1 MAKTKQELIE
11 ELKNTPD
18 IDPYK
23 HDGSY
28 ELVQKAVE
36 LYGRKEN
43 LDDVD
48 YNDLN
53 LIYFLPVGT
62 WTYGIERKKELVK
75 TSHLSEENKKVF
87 LDCLDSVWQK
97 ANKNEYEIKFNG
109 KPSIGM
115 VGTGFKTFKNKCGND
130 DIKKFIQMC
139 VDISKE
145 TSNEKATKS
154 SSADYEKAFDITGH
168 VLNNG
173 IKGMGAATCS
183 IILHCLRPYIFP
195 ILNSNNY
202 LYRALDLNIK
212 STKLKDIKEYVNN
225 CRVITEYMR
234 DHDIF
239 YNYRRIDLF
248 SAQET
253 PKHEINFDLIEDW
266 LSENKDSEGET
277 NKSEN
282 EDNSAFTEFD
292 NFVKKVIDETR
303 IYRNKVERTGENKE
317 YPFIIKCINDG
328 YAVVFTAELVGS
340 EDDERLQIKINDLS
354 NIYDKELE
362 NENTKK
368 IVNTYSNKL
377 KEILNNKNLI
387 SNKEVNQDKKTVV
400 SKPQLPVNMI
410 LYGPPGTG
418 KTYNSVIYAV
428 GIIENKAKEE
438 IEKYIKPNAMQK
450 NAETQQNNENQTNDI
465 KYSEIL
471 KKFNDYKVKHDMDSD
486 NTDNGQIEFVTFHQ
500 SYGYEEF
507 IEGIKPRTEN
517 GEIRYEIADGV
528 FKKFCKKAE
537 NNPDKNYVFI
547 IDEINR
553 GNISKIFGE
562 LITLIEDTKRIG
574 AAEEMRATLPYSGES
589 FGVPDN
595 VYILGTMNTAD
606 RSISLMDTALRRR
619 FRFVEMMPNPTLIK
633 ANIVIDGKETDVDG
647 KKLNVKE
654 ILETMNKRIEYLYDR
669 EHTIG
674 HSFFMKLNETKPM
687 DDLKNVMLN
696 SVLPPLQEYFYDDY
710 NKIRLVLGDNQKAGN
725 EPCFVI
731 KKNDNKNDLFGA
743 TDEIND
749 TEVFEINEKAF
760 GYADSYKYLL
770 SGTGSPK
777 HDQTGAETSSENK

>member
-53 LIYFLPVGT
+53 LINLFAGIVVNKATYEKYVSAAHFASESDKNEMNETIAVVWEKACKGEYENHKGEKKPVIGMFGLAFHSFSGKT
-62 WTYGIERKKELVK
+62 NDDSVKNIISSLVK
-75 TSHLSEENKKVF
+75 
-87 LDCLDSVWQK
+87 
-97 ANKNEYEIKFNG
+97 
-109 KPSIGM
+109 
-115 VGTGFKTFKNKCGND
+115 
-130 DIKKFIQMC
+130 
-139 VDISKE
+139 ISKYKRD
-145 TSNEKATKS
+145 NEGRSEYRNAIYSYVDDMVKKDVKGVKYS
-154 SSADYEKAFDITGH
+154 
-168 VLNNG
+168 VL
-173 IKGMGAATCS
+173 S
-183 IILHCLRPYIFP
+183 QILHCLKPDLFP
-195 ILNSNNY
+195 ILNDESKNIFK
-202 LYRALDLNIK
+202 LLDLGLFYCKKANQDLSGFVSDCMKIDDYMHNDGINIK
-212 STKLKDIKEYVNN
+212 NYREIDRISCQQDDIKTADDFYDVSLKD
-225 CRVITEYMR
+225 
-234 DHDIF
+234 
-239 YNYRRIDLF
+239 
-248 SAQET
+248 
-253 PKHEINFDLIEDW
+253 
-266 LSENKDSEGET
+266 
-277 NKSEN
+277 
-282 EDNSAFTEFD
+282 NSMLA
-292 NFVKKVIDETR
+292 N
-303 IYRNKVERTGENKE
+303 
-317 YPFIIKCINDG
+317 
-328 YAVVFTAELVGS
+328 
-340 EDDERLQIKINDLS
+340 
-354 NIYDKELE
+354 
-362 NENTKK
+362 
-368 IVNTYSNKL
+368 
-377 KEILNNKNLI
+377 
-387 SNKEVNQDKKTVV
+387 
-400 SKPQLPVNMI
+400 KPQLPVNMI

-428 GIIENKAKEE
+428 GIIEKWSKKDIDKN
-438 IEKYIKPNAMQK
+438 IGIGTDEKQK
-450 NAETQQNNENQTNDI
+450 KDKSQSERI

-471 KKFNDYKVKHDMDSD
+471 KKFNNYKVKHDISDD

-517 GEIRYEIADGV
+517 GEIRYEIVDGV

-574 AAEEMRATLPYSGES
+574 ASEEMKATLPYSGES

-619 FRFVEMMPNPTLIK
+619 FRFVEMMPDPTLV
-633 ANIVIDGKETDVDG
+633 NVVIAEGGKE
-647 KKLNVKE
+647 LNVRN

-674 HSFFMKLNETKPM
+674 HSFFMKLNETKSM

-696 SVLPPLQEYFYDDY
+696 SVLPLLQEYFYDDY

-760 GYADSYKYLL
+760 GNADSYKYLL

-777 HDQTGAETSSENK
+777 HDQSETGTSSENN

>member
-28 ELVQKAVE
+28 ELVQKAVG

-75 TSHLSEENKKVF
+75 TSHLSEEDKKVF

-115 VGTGFKTFKNKCGND
+115 VGTGFKTFKNKCGNG

-145 TSNEKATKS
+145 TSDEKATKNS
-154 SSADYEKAFDITGH
+154 SVNYEKAFDIAGS

-253 PKHEINFDLIEDW
+253 PKDEINFDLIEDW

-292 NFVKKVIDETR
+292 NFVKKVIDETG
-303 IYRNKVERTGENKE
+303 IYKNKVERTGENKE

-354 NIYDKELE
+354 NIYDKEFE

-368 IVNTYSNKL
+368 IVNIYSKKL

-387 SNKEVNQDKKTVV
+387 PNIEVNQDKKTVV

-428 GIIENKAKEE
+428 GIIEKWSKED
-438 IEKYIKPNAMQK
+438 IDK
-450 NAETQQNNENQTNDI
+450 NIGIVTDENQSERI
-465 KYSEIL
+465 EYSEIL
-471 KKFNDYKVKHDMDSD
+471 KKFNDYKVKHDINAD
-486 NTDNGQIEFVTFHQ
+486 NIDNGQIEFVTFHQ

-574 AAEEMRATLPYSGES
+574 ASEEMRATLPYSGES
-589 FGVPDN
+589 FGVPKN

-619 FRFVEMMPNPTLIK
+619 FRFVEMMPNPSLVNVAIYDGDREK
-633 ANIVIDGKETDVDG
+633 KVDGKE
-647 KKLNVKE
+647 LNVQN

-674 HSFFMKLNETKPM
+674 HSFFMKLNETKSM
-687 DDLKNVMLN
+687 DDLKNVMIN
-696 SVLPPLQEYFYDDY
+696 SVLPLLQEYFYDDY
-710 NKIRLVLGDNQKAGN
+710 NKIRLVLGDNQKTDASDG
-725 EPCFVI
+725 ECFVI
-731 KKNDNKNDLFGA
+731 KKNENKNDLFGA

-760 GYADSYKYLL
+760 SNAESYKYLL

-777 HDQTGAETSSENK
+777 RDQNRTGILSENN

>member
-1 MAKTKQELIE
+1 MAKVKQELIE

-53 LIYFLPVGT
+53 LINLFAGIVVNKATYEKYVSAAHFASESDKNEMNETIAVVWEKACKGEYENHKGEKKPVIGMFGLAFHSFSGKT
-62 WTYGIERKKELVK
+62 NDDSVKNIISSLVK
-75 TSHLSEENKKVF
+75 
-87 LDCLDSVWQK
+87 
-97 ANKNEYEIKFNG
+97 
-109 KPSIGM
+109 
-115 VGTGFKTFKNKCGND
+115 
-130 DIKKFIQMC
+130 
-139 VDISKE
+139 ISKYKRD
-145 TSNEKATKS
+145 NEGRSEYRNAIYSYVDDMVKKDVKGVKYS
-154 SSADYEKAFDITGH
+154 
-168 VLNNG
+168 VL
-173 IKGMGAATCS
+173 S
-183 IILHCLRPYIFP
+183 QILHCLKPDLFP
-195 ILNSNNY
+195 ILNDESKNIFK
-202 LYRALDLNIK
+202 LLDLGLFYCKKANQDLSGFVSDCMKIDDYMHNDGLNIK
-212 STKLKDIKEYVNN
+212 NYREIDRISCQQDDIKTADDFYDVSLKD
-225 CRVITEYMR
+225 
-234 DHDIF
+234 
-239 YNYRRIDLF
+239 
-248 SAQET
+248 
-253 PKHEINFDLIEDW
+253 
-266 LSENKDSEGET
+266 
-277 NKSEN
+277 
-282 EDNSAFTEFD
+282 NSMLA
-292 NFVKKVIDETR
+292 N
-303 IYRNKVERTGENKE
+303 
-317 YPFIIKCINDG
+317 
-328 YAVVFTAELVGS
+328 
-340 EDDERLQIKINDLS
+340 
-354 NIYDKELE
+354 
-362 NENTKK
+362 
-368 IVNTYSNKL
+368 
-377 KEILNNKNLI
+377 
-387 SNKEVNQDKKTVV
+387 
-400 SKPQLPVNMI
+400 KPQLPVNMI

-428 GIIENKAKEE
+428 GIIENKSKEE
-438 IEKYIKPNAMQK
+438 IEKYIKPNATQK
-450 NAETQQNNENQTNDI
+450 NDATQQNNENQTNDI
-465 KYSEIL
+465 EYSEIL
-471 KKFNDYKVKHDMDSD
+471 KKFNNYKVKHDISDD

-528 FKKFCKKAE
+528 FKKFCRKAE

-574 AAEEMRATLPYSGES
+574 ASEGMRATLPYSGES

-619 FRFVEMMPNPTLIK
+619 FRFVEMMPNPALVNVVIVDNGNNIK
-633 ANIVIDGKETDVDG
+633 VDG

-674 HSFFMKLNETKPM
+674 HSFFMKLNESELM

-696 SVLPPLQEYFYDDY
+696 SVLPLLQEYFYDDY

-725 EPCFVI
+725 EPCFVA

-749 TEVFEINEKAF
+749 TEVFEINEAAF
-760 GYADSYKYLL
+760 DKPESYKYLL

-777 HDQTGAETSSENK
+777 HDQTGAETSSENN

>member
-1 MAKTKQELIE
+1 MAKTKQDEVIKEEIIE
-11 ELKNTPD
+11 RSQAIFNNEEEFKKF
-18 IDPYK
+18 DPFTY
-23 HDGSY
+23 DGSY
-28 ELVQKAVE
+28 ELVQTAIS
-36 LYGRKEN
+36 LYDREQNFDNLSNEDFALLNQLSGITVSLDTYKEKVYKN
-43 LDDVD
+43 EV
-48 YNDLN
+48 
-53 LIYFLPVGT
+53 
-62 WTYGIERKKELVK
+62 
-75 TSHLSEENKKVF
+75 HLSQRSKDELFVKIQQVWKKSEEKKFNHNARPKKV
-87 LDCLDSVWQK
+87 
-97 ANKNEYEIKFNG
+97 A
-109 KPSIGM
+109 IGM
-115 VGTGFKTFKNKCGND
+115 FNLATRSFENTSQQDVKFLFMFICSCAKKMIKREYLDRLSDGKIGVNYGTLS
-130 DIKKFIQMC
+130 Q
-139 VDISKE
+139 
-145 TSNEKATKS
+145 
-154 SSADYEKAFDITGH
+154 
-168 VLNNG
+168 
-173 IKGMGAATCS
+173 
-183 IILHCLRPYIFP
+183 ILHCANPEKFP
-195 ILNSNNY
+195 ILNSAGRTLYTKIGIELLNKSIKLTFLDDCERINNFCEENG
-202 LYRALDLNIK
+202 LYHLN
-212 STKLKDIKEYVNN
+212 KDGNKE
-225 CRVITEYMR
+225 
-234 DHDIF
+234 F
-239 YNYRRIDLF
+239 NYRIIDVVGDKVMK
-248 SAQET
+248 EHNIEI
-253 PKHEINFDLIEDW
+253 PKDDENDVSDNSE
-266 LSENKDSEGET
+266 ENK
-277 NKSEN
+277 
-282 EDNSAFTEFD
+282 NSGFF
-292 NFVKKVIDETR
+292 
-303 IYRNKVERTGENKE
+303 
-317 YPFIIKCINDG
+317 
-328 YAVVFTAELVGS
+328 
-340 EDDERLQIKINDLS
+340 
-354 NIYDKELE
+354 
-362 NENTKK
+362 
-368 IVNTYSNKL
+368 
-377 KEILNNKNLI
+377 
-387 SNKEVNQDKKTVV
+387 

-428 GIIENKAKEE
+428 GIIENKSKEE
-438 IEKYIKPNAMQK
+438 IEEYIKPKATPK
-450 NAETQQNNENQTNDI
+450 NAETQQNDKSQSERI
-465 KYSEIL
+465 EYSEIL
-471 KKFNDYKVKHDMDSD
+471 KKFNDYKVKHDISD
-486 NTDNGQIEFVTFHQ
+486 DNADNGQIEFVTFHQ

-633 ANIVIDGKETDVDG
+633 ADIVIDGKETDGDG

-674 HSFFMKLNETKPM
+674 HSFFMKLNETKSM

-696 SVLPPLQEYFYDDY
+696 SVLPLLQEYFYDDY
-710 NKIRLVLGDNQKAGN
+710 NKIRLVLGDNQKTDASG
-725 EPCFVI
+725 ETCFVK

-760 GYADSYKYLL
+760 GNADSYKYLL

-777 HDQTGAETSSENK
+777 RNQSGAETSSENN